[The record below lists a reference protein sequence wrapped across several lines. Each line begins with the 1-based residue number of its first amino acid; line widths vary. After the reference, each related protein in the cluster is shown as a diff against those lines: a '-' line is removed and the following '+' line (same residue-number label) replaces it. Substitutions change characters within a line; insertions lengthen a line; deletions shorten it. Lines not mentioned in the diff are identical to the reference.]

1 MPYSFGGVGALTKL
15 AIGPTGE
22 TISRMAFL
30 SFTPQFVKTLADG
43 STKAIRGTLD
53 HQATSVAEGL
63 VHIRFRT
70 TMYLTSTIMDI
81 LWPLLGVPLTSYTG
95 TLVDSLPDSTVIL
108 APPGTKETTFLGC
121 IPTDWTIHGQHGGDP
136 IIIDIGWQ
144 GRTFTQAANGTFF
157 TSQSSPALIEGYT
170 FPFADGAAAGNA
182 STLSLPIGTISAN
195 LAFPQFRLSMNY
207 NVVAEFN
214 NSITATNLMPS
225 DHDLKFATSI
235 LYNPADATSS
245 TGSTEPLFD
254 VPASGDVTGAALT
267 LNFQRAAPFASPGNY
282 QTTLTVANMKLLARL
297 PQIVKN
303 DFTRLPINAVGYASG
318 GTALLTVVNKT
329 NQP

>member
-15 AIGPTGE
+15 AIGPTGG
-22 TISRMAFL
+22 TISRMSIL
-30 SFTPQFVKTLADG
+30 SFSPQFVKTLADG

-63 VHIRFRT
+63 VQIRFRT

-95 TLVDSLPDSTVIL
+95 TLVDSLPDSTVVL

-121 IPTDWTIHGQHGGDP
+121 IPTDWTISGQKGGDP

-144 GRTFTQAANGTFF
+144 GRTFTQAANATFF
-157 TSQSSPALIEGYT
+157 TGPSTPPLVEGYT

-182 STLSLPIGTISAN
+182 STLSLPIGTITAN
-195 LAFPQFRLSMNY
+195 LGFPQFRLSMNY
-207 NVVAEFN
+207 SVVAEFN
-214 NSITATNLMPS
+214 NSITVTNLMPT
-225 DHDLKFATSI
+225 DHDLKFATSV